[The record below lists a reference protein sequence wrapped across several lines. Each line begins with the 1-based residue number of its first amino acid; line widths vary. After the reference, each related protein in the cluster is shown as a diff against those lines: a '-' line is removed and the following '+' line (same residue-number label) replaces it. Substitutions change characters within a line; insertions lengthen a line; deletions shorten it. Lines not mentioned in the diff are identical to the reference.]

1 MLSEL
6 KASNKVTGIK
16 QTRRA
21 LQEGSAAKVFL
32 ADDAEQRV
40 LRSIRELC
48 EASGV
53 ETVIVPTMRELGQA
67 CGIEVGAAC
76 AAITK

>member
-6 KASNKVTGIK
+6 KVSNKVVGVK
-16 QTRRA
+16 QTRKA
-21 LQEGSAAKVFL
+21 LREENAVKVFL

-67 CGIEVGAAC
+67 CDIEVGAAC